1 MASGGNIPEG
11 FPARFSDERISGKDG
26 FELDEPRDLP
36 ASSSQNPLTLSST
49 SQATIR
55 AEIKK
60 AGGREVCFLAEVDDV
75 RVIQEPRAVA
85 RGNFGA
91 VLVAARDAAMGGVM
105 LHNHPS
111 GALEPSDADM
121 RIAGQLYD
129 QGVGTV
135 IVDNAAKHLYVVV
148 EPPEPKERVAL
159 NPDELSDILAPGGS
173 LSEFYE
179 AFEDR
184 PGQREMLEVVT
195 HQFNQGGVA
204 IIEAGTG
211 TGKSLAYLLPAAY
224 WSRNNKERT
233 VISTNTINLQ
243 EQLTTK
249 DLPLVRALGGD
260 VEWALVK
267 GRGNYVSIRRAL
279 LASDAQRSLFDDDRS
294 DEMTALLSWLKTTT
308 DGSLSDL
315 PFTPE
320 PETWEEVRSDPDIC
334 LRSRCPHFQECH
346 YQRSRRQ
353 AASADLLIVNH
364 HMLFTDL
371 AVRRA
376 TLNWTASAVL
386 PSYNRIVLDEAHN
399 IEDAATSHLGVE
411 VTRREL
417 YRVLSR
423 LEKSGRGVL
432 SAVYD
437 QITTGSEQERE
448 LQERIETRVR
458 PALAQARLEVAGFID
473 TVEELLPSD
482 KSTVRIG
489 SSGVGELAERD
500 EVGEQLSASL
510 NALTT
515 LEREL
520 SELGARIEL
529 DENISD
535 GLEGRLLDLRAITR
549 RLAAARHGLGLV
561 FTPGEKAGRYVRW
574 LELRGR
580 GRRSNLVMA
589 AAPIDL
595 GDLLVE
601 SLFSRVETT
610 ILTSATLATRKN
622 FSFLRKR
629 IGLHKEQLDRYNL
642 DCDVNDHIILSP
654 FNFQD
659 QTILAVPTDL
669 PAAEEGSGEF
679 YKAIAEVT
687 EQVATL
693 SDGGLFVLFTS
704 YAALIQVGELLRLI
718 GADSRWPLFIQGED
732 DRHRLL
738 QRFVEHG
745 RGILLGTASFWEGVD
760 VPGDPLRG
768 LIIQKLPFKVPTE
781 PVTAA
786 RMEAIQRAGQDGF
799 QEYMLPH
806 AALRLKQGFGRL
818 IRSKSD
824 RGAVV
829 LLDDRLVTKQY
840 GHYLRNSLPG
850 PTLVKGAWSDVQRRL
865 KTFYSQV

>member
-1 MASGGNIPEG
+1 MASGGNLPEG

-26 FELDEPRDLP
+26 FELDKPRDST
-36 ASSSQNPLTLSST
+36 ASSSQNPLTLSSA

-55 AEIKK
+55 AEIEK

-75 RVIQEPRAVA
+75 RIIQDPRAVA

-111 GALEPSDADM
+111 GTLEPSDADM

-294 DEMTALLSWLKTTT
+294 DEMAALLSWLETTT

-386 PSYNRIVLDEAHN
+386 PAYNRIVLDEAHN

-411 VTRREL
+411 VTRRGL

-423 LEKSGRGVL
+423 LERSGRGVL

-437 QITTGSEQERE
+437 QITTGSEQRRE

-458 PALAQARLEVAGFID
+458 PALAQARLEVEGFID
-473 TVEELLPSD
+473 TVEGFLPSD
-482 KSTVRIG
+482 KSTVPIG
-489 SSGVGELAERD
+489 SSVVGELAERD
-500 EVGEQLSASL
+500 EVGEQLSALL

-561 FTPGEKAGRYVRW
+561 FTPGEKASRYVGW

-580 GRRSNLVMA
+580 GRRSNLVMS

-642 DCDVNDHIILSP
+642 DCEVNDHIILSP

-704 YAALIQVGELLRLI
+704 YAALIHVGELLRLI

-786 RMEAIQRAGQDGF
+786 RMEAIQAAGQDGF

-865 KTFYSQV
+865 KAFYSQV

>member
-26 FELDEPRDLP
+26 FELDEPRDLT
-36 ASSSQNPLTLSST
+36 ASSSQNPLTLSSA

-55 AEIKK
+55 AEIEK

-458 PALAQARLEVAGFID
+458 PALAQARLEVEGFID

-786 RMEAIQRAGQDGF
+786 RMEAIQGAGQDGF

-865 KTFYSQV
+865 KAFYSQV

>member
-26 FELDEPRDLP
+26 FELDEPRDLT
-36 ASSSQNPLTLSST
+36 ASSSQNPLTLSSA

-55 AEIKK
+55 AEIEK

-121 RIAGQLYD
+121 RIAGQLYE
-129 QGVGTV
+129 QAVGTV
-135 IVDNAAKHLYVVV
+135 IVDNAAKHLYVVG

-458 PALAQARLEVAGFID
+458 PALAQARLEVEGFID

-865 KTFYSQV
+865 KAFYSQV

>member
-26 FELDEPRDLP
+26 FELDEPRDLT
-36 ASSSQNPLTLSST
+36 ASSSQNPLTLSSA

-55 AEIKK
+55 AEIEK

-458 PALAQARLEVAGFID
+458 PALAQARLEVEGFID
-473 TVEELLPSD
+473 TVEKLLPSD

-489 SSGVGELAERD
+489 SSGGGELAERD

-510 NALTT
+510 NALAT

-865 KTFYSQV
+865 KAFYSQV

>member
-1 MASGGNIPEG
+1 MASGGNVPEG
-11 FPARFSDERISGKDG
+11 FPARFSGERITGEDG
-26 FELDEPRDLP
+26 FELDEPRDLT
-36 ASSSQNPLTLSST
+36 ASSSQNPLTLSSA

-55 AEIKK
+55 AEIEK

-184 PGQREMLEVVT
+184 PGQREMLEIVT

-411 VTRREL
+411 VTRRGL

-423 LEKSGRGVL
+423 LERSGRGVL

-437 QITTGSEQERE
+437 QITTGSEQGRE

-458 PALAQARLEVAGFID
+458 PALAQARLEVEGFID
-473 TVEELLPSD
+473 TVEGFLPSD

-500 EVGEQLSASL
+500 EVGEPLSASL

-549 RLAAARHGLGLV
+549 RLAVARHGFGLV
-561 FTPGEKAGRYVRW
+561 FTPGEKTSRYVRW

-580 GRRSNLVMA
+580 GRRSNLVMS

-595 GDLLVE
+595 GGLLVE

-629 IGLHKEQLDRYNL
+629 IGLHKEQLDRYDL
-642 DCDVNDHIILSP
+642 DCDVNDHIIVSP

-704 YAALIQVGELLRLI
+704 YAALIRVGELLRLI

-745 RGILLGTASFWEGVD
+745 HGILLGTASFWEGVD

-786 RMEAIQRAGQDGF
+786 RMEAIQGAGQDGF

-840 GHYLRNSLPG
+840 GHYLLNSLPG
-850 PTLVKGAWSDVQRRL
+850 PTLVKGAWPDVQRRL
-865 KTFYSQV
+865 KAFYS

>member
-1 MASGGNIPEG
+1 MASGGNLPEG
-11 FPARFSDERISGKDG
+11 LPARFSDERISGKDG
-26 FELDEPRDLP
+26 FELDKPRDST
-36 ASSSQNPLTLSST
+36 ASSSQNPLTLSSA

-55 AEIKK
+55 AEIEK

-75 RVIQEPRAVA
+75 RVIQDPRAVA

-129 QGVGTV
+129 QGIGTV

-411 VTRREL
+411 VTRRGL

-423 LEKSGRGVL
+423 LERSGRGVL

-437 QITTGSEQERE
+437 QITTGSEQRRE

-458 PALAQARLEVAGFID
+458 PALAQARLEVEGFID
-473 TVEELLPSD
+473 TVEEFLPSD

-580 GRRSNLVMA
+580 GRRSNLVMS

-642 DCDVNDHIILSP
+642 DCEVNDHIILSP

-786 RMEAIQRAGQDGF
+786 RMEAIQGAGQDGF

-865 KTFYSQV
+865 KAFYSQV

>member
-26 FELDEPRDLP
+26 FELDEPRDLT

-55 AEIKK
+55 AEIEK

-458 PALAQARLEVAGFID
+458 PALAQARLEVEGFID

-786 RMEAIQRAGQDGF
+786 RMEAIQGAGQDGF

-850 PTLVKGAWSDVQRRL
+850 PTLVKGAWSDVHRRL
-865 KTFYSQV
+865 KAFYSQV

>member
-26 FELDEPRDLP
+26 FELDEPRDLT
-36 ASSSQNPLTLSST
+36 ASSSQNPLTLSSA

-55 AEIKK
+55 AEIEK

-279 LASDAQRSLFDDDRS
+279 LASDAQHSLFDDDRS
-294 DEMTALLSWLKTTT
+294 DEMTALLSWLETTT

-386 PSYNRIVLDEAHN
+386 PAYNRIVLDEAHN

-411 VTRREL
+411 VTRRGL

-423 LEKSGRGVL
+423 LERSGRGVL

-437 QITTGSEQERE
+437 QITTGSEQRRE

-458 PALAQARLEVAGFID
+458 PALAQARLEVEGFIE
-473 TVEELLPSD
+473 TVEEFLPSD

-561 FTPGEKAGRYVRW
+561 FTPGEKASRYVRW

-580 GRRSNLVMA
+580 GRRSNLVMS

-642 DCDVNDHIILSP
+642 DCEVNDHIILSP

-704 YAALIQVGELLRLI
+704 YAALIHVGELLRLI

-865 KTFYSQV
+865 KAFYSQV

>member
-26 FELDEPRDLP
+26 FELDEPRDLT
-36 ASSSQNPLTLSST
+36 ASSSQNPLTLSSA

-55 AEIKK
+55 AEIEK

-458 PALAQARLEVAGFID
+458 PALAQARLEVEGFID
-473 TVEELLPSD
+473 TVEKLLPSD

-865 KTFYSQV
+865 KAFYSQV

>member
-1 MASGGNIPEG
+1 MASGGNLPEG
-11 FPARFSDERISGKDG
+11 LPARFSDERISGKDG
-26 FELDEPRDLP
+26 FELDKPRDST
-36 ASSSQNPLTLSST
+36 ASSSQNPLTLSSA

-55 AEIKK
+55 AEIEK

-75 RVIQEPRAVA
+75 RVIQDPRAVA

-294 DEMTALLSWLKTTT
+294 DEMAALLSWLETTT

-353 AASADLLIVNH
+353 AASAELLIVNH

-386 PSYNRIVLDEAHN
+386 PAYNRIVLDEAHN

-411 VTRREL
+411 VTRRGL

-423 LEKSGRGVL
+423 LERSGRGVL

-437 QITTGSEQERE
+437 QITTGSEQRRE

-458 PALAQARLEVAGFID
+458 PALAQARLEVEGFIE
-473 TVEELLPSD
+473 TVEEFLPSD

-561 FTPGEKAGRYVRW
+561 FTPGEKASRYVRW

-580 GRRSNLVMA
+580 GRRSNLVMS

-642 DCDVNDHIILSP
+642 DCEVNDHIILSP

-704 YAALIQVGELLRLI
+704 YAALIHVGELLRRI

-786 RMEAIQRAGQDGF
+786 RMEAIQAAGQDGF

-865 KTFYSQV
+865 KAFYSQV

>member
-26 FELDEPRDLP
+26 FELDEPRDLT
-36 ASSSQNPLTLSST
+36 ASSSQNPLTLSSA

-55 AEIKK
+55 AEIEK

-376 TLNWTASAVL
+376 TLNWTASAVV

-500 EVGEQLSASL
+500 EVGEQLSASR
-510 NALTT
+510 NALTP

-865 KTFYSQV
+865 KAFYSQV

>member
-26 FELDEPRDLP
+26 FELDEPRDLT
-36 ASSSQNPLTLSST
+36 ANSSQNPLTLSSA

-55 AEIKK
+55 AEIEK

-184 PGQREMLEVVT
+184 PGQREMLEIVT

-353 AASADLLIVNH
+353 AASADRLIVNH
-364 HMLFTDL
+364 RMLFTDL

-458 PALAQARLEVAGFID
+458 PALAQARLEVEGFID

-865 KTFYSQV
+865 KAFYSQV

>member
-1 MASGGNIPEG
+1 MASGGNLPEG
-11 FPARFSDERISGKDG
+11 FPAGSSDERISGKDL
-26 FELDEPRDLP
+26 FEPEEPRRSRG
-36 ASSSQNPLTLSST
+36 SSSQNPLTLSPA

-55 AEIKK
+55 AEIEK
-60 AGGREVCFLAEVDDV
+60 AGGREVCFLAEVDDE
-75 RVIQEPRAVA
+75 RVIQDPRAVA

-91 VLVAARDAAMGGVM
+91 VLVAARDAPMGGVM
-105 LHNHPS
+105 LHNHPTGS
-111 GALEPSDADM
+111 LEPSDADM

-458 PALAQARLEVAGFID
+458 PALAQARLEVEGFID

-865 KTFYSQV
+865 KAFYSQV

>member
-1 MASGGNIPEG
+1 MASGGNVPEG
-11 FPARFSDERISGKDG
+11 FPARFSGERITGEDG
-26 FELDEPRDLP
+26 FELDEPRDLT
-36 ASSSQNPLTLSST
+36 ASSSQNPLTLSSA

-55 AEIKK
+55 AEIEK

-184 PGQREMLEVVT
+184 PGQREMLEIVT

-320 PETWEEVRSDPDIC
+320 PETWEEVRSDSDIC

-411 VTRREL
+411 VTRRGL

-423 LEKSGRGVL
+423 LERSGRGVL

-437 QITTGSEQERE
+437 QITTGSEQGRE

-458 PALAQARLEVAGFID
+458 PALAQARLEVEGFID
-473 TVEELLPSD
+473 TVEGFLPSD

-561 FTPGEKAGRYVRW
+561 FTPGEKASRYVRW

-580 GRRSNLVMA
+580 GRRSNLVMS

-595 GDLLVE
+595 GGLLVE

-629 IGLHKEQLDRYNL
+629 IGLHKEQLDRYDL
-642 DCDVNDHIILSP
+642 DCDVNDHIIVSP

-704 YAALIQVGELLRLI
+704 YAALIRVGELLRLI

-745 RGILLGTASFWEGVD
+745 HGILLGTASFWEGVD

-786 RMEAIQRAGQDGF
+786 RMEAIQGAGQDGF

-865 KTFYSQV
+865 KAFYS

>member
-1 MASGGNIPEG
+1 MASGGNLPEG

-26 FELDEPRDLP
+26 FELDKPRDST
-36 ASSSQNPLTLSST
+36 ASSSQNPLTLSSA

-55 AEIKK
+55 AEIEK

-75 RVIQEPRAVA
+75 RVIQDPRAVA

-111 GALEPSDADM
+111 GTLEPSDADM

-279 LASDAQRSLFDDDRS
+279 LASDAQHSLFDDDRS
-294 DEMTALLSWLKTTT
+294 DEMTALLSWLETTT

-386 PSYNRIVLDEAHN
+386 PAYNRIVLDEAHN

-411 VTRREL
+411 VTRRGL

-423 LEKSGRGVL
+423 LERSGRGVL

-437 QITTGSEQERE
+437 QITTGSEQRRE

-458 PALAQARLEVAGFID
+458 PALAQARLEVEGFIE
-473 TVEELLPSD
+473 TVEEFLPSD

-561 FTPGEKAGRYVRW
+561 FTPGEKASRYVRW

-580 GRRSNLVMA
+580 GRRSNLVMS

-642 DCDVNDHIILSP
+642 DCEVNDHIILSP

-704 YAALIQVGELLRLI
+704 YAALIHVGELLRLI

-786 RMEAIQRAGQDGF
+786 RMEAIQAAGQDGF

-865 KTFYSQV
+865 KAFYSQV

>member
-26 FELDEPRDLP
+26 FELDEPRDLT
-36 ASSSQNPLTLSST
+36 ASSSQNPLTLSSA

-55 AEIKK
+55 AEIEK

-458 PALAQARLEVAGFID
+458 PALAQARLEVEGFID
-473 TVEELLPSD
+473 TVEKLLPSD

-786 RMEAIQRAGQDGF
+786 RMEAIQGAGQDGF

-865 KTFYSQV
+865 KAFYSQV

>member
-1 MASGGNIPEG
+1 MASGGNVPEG
-11 FPARFSDERISGKDG
+11 FPARFSGERITGEDG
-26 FELDEPRDLP
+26 FELDEPRDLT
-36 ASSSQNPLTLSST
+36 ASSSQNPLTLSSA

-55 AEIKK
+55 AEIEK

-91 VLVAARDAAMGGVM
+91 VLVAARDAAMGGVV

-184 PGQREMLEVVT
+184 PGQREMLEIVT

-411 VTRREL
+411 VTRRGL

-423 LEKSGRGVL
+423 LERSGRGVL

-437 QITTGSEQERE
+437 QITTGSEQGRE
-448 LQERIETRVR
+448 LQERIKTRVR
-458 PALAQARLEVAGFID
+458 PALAQARLEVEGFID
-473 TVEELLPSD
+473 TVEGFLPSD

-561 FTPGEKAGRYVRW
+561 FTPGEKASRYVRW

-580 GRRSNLVMA
+580 GRRSNLVMS

-595 GDLLVE
+595 GGLLVE

-629 IGLHKEQLDRYNL
+629 IGLHKEQLDRYDL

-669 PAAEEGSGEF
+669 PAAEEGSDEF

-704 YAALIQVGELLRLI
+704 YAALIRVGELLRLI

-745 RGILLGTASFWEGVD
+745 HGILLGTASFWEGVD

-786 RMEAIQRAGQDGF
+786 RMEAIQGAGQDGF

-850 PTLVKGAWSDVQRRL
+850 PTLVKGAWSDVQRKL
-865 KTFYSQV
+865 KAFYS

>member
-1 MASGGNIPEG
+1 
-11 FPARFSDERISGKDG
+11 
-26 FELDEPRDLP
+26 
-36 ASSSQNPLTLSST
+36 
-49 SQATIR
+49 
-55 AEIKK
+55 
-60 AGGREVCFLAEVDDV
+60 
-75 RVIQEPRAVA
+75 
-85 RGNFGA
+85 
-91 VLVAARDAAMGGVM
+91 
-105 LHNHPS
+105 
-111 GALEPSDADM
+111 
-121 RIAGQLYD
+121 
-129 QGVGTV
+129 
-135 IVDNAAKHLYVVV
+135 
-148 EPPEPKERVAL
+148 
-159 NPDELSDILAPGGS
+159 
-173 LSEFYE
+173 
-179 AFEDR
+179 
-184 PGQREMLEVVT
+184 
-195 HQFNQGGVA
+195 
-204 IIEAGTG
+204 
-211 TGKSLAYLLPAAY
+211 
-224 WSRNNKERT
+224 
-233 VISTNTINLQ
+233 
-243 EQLTTK
+243 
-249 DLPLVRALGGD
+249 
-260 VEWALVK
+260 
-267 GRGNYVSIRRAL
+267 
-279 LASDAQRSLFDDDRS
+279 
-294 DEMTALLSWLKTTT
+294 
-308 DGSLSDL
+308 
-315 PFTPE
+315 
-320 PETWEEVRSDPDIC
+320 
-334 LRSRCPHFQECH
+334 
-346 YQRSRRQ
+346 
-353 AASADLLIVNH
+353 
-364 HMLFTDL
+364 MLFTDL

-458 PALAQARLEVAGFID
+458 PALAQARLEVEGFID

-865 KTFYSQV
+865 KAFYSQV

>member
-1 MASGGNIPEG
+1 MASGGNLPEG
-11 FPARFSDERISGKDG
+11 LPARFSDERISGKDG
-26 FELDEPRDLP
+26 FELDKPRDST
-36 ASSSQNPLTLSST
+36 ASSSQNPLTLSSA

-55 AEIKK
+55 AEIEK

-75 RVIQEPRAVA
+75 RVIQDPRAVA

-458 PALAQARLEVAGFID
+458 PALAQARLEVEGFID
-473 TVEELLPSD
+473 TVEKLLPSD

-786 RMEAIQRAGQDGF
+786 RMEAIQGAGQDGF

-865 KTFYSQV
+865 KAFYSQV

>member
-1 MASGGNIPEG
+1 MASGDNLPEG
-11 FPARFSDERISGKDG
+11 FPVRFSDERISGKNE
-26 FELDEPRDLP
+26 FELDDPRDPP

-55 AEIKK
+55 AEIEK

-75 RVIQEPRAVA
+75 RVIQNPRAVA

-91 VLVAARDAAMGGVM
+91 VLVAARDAAMGGAM

-111 GALEPSDADM
+111 GDLEPSDADM

-129 QGVGTV
+129 QGIGTV
-135 IVDNAAKHLYVVV
+135 IVDNAAMHLYVVV

-224 WSRNNKERT
+224 WSENNKERT
-233 VISTNTINLQ
+233 IISTNTINLQ

-249 DLPLVRALGGD
+249 DLPLVRALGSD

-294 DEMTALLSWLKTTT
+294 DEMAALLSWLKTTT

-315 PFTPE
+315 PFTPK

-371 AVRRA
+371 AVRQA

-411 VTRREL
+411 VTRRGL

-437 QITTGSEQERE
+437 QITTDSEQGRE
-448 LQERIETRVR
+448 LQERIETRLR
-458 PALAQARLEVAGFID
+458 PALAQARLEVEQFID
-473 TVEELLPSD
+473 TVEEFLPSD
-482 KSTVRIG
+482 KNTVRIG
-489 SSGVGELAERD
+489 SSGAGELVERG

-520 SELGARIEL
+520 SELGARIEI

-561 FTPGEKAGRYVRW
+561 LTPGEKASRYVRW

-580 GRRSNLVMA
+580 GKRSNLVMA

-629 IGLHKEQLDRYNL
+629 MGLHKEQLDRYDL
-642 DCDVNDHIILSP
+642 DYDVNDRIILSP

-704 YAALIQVGELLRLI
+704 YAALIQVGELLRLS
-718 GADSRWPLFIQGED
+718 GTDSRWPLFIQGED

-786 RMEAIQRAGQDGF
+786 RMEAIEGAGQDGF

-850 PTLVKGAWSDVQRRL
+850 PTLVKGAWSDIQRRL
-865 KTFYSQV
+865 KAFYNQV

>member
-1 MASGGNIPEG
+1 MASGSNIPEG

-26 FELDEPRDLP
+26 FELDEPRDLT

-55 AEIKK
+55 AEIEK

-111 GALEPSDADM
+111 GALEPSDADI

-294 DEMTALLSWLKTTT
+294 DEMTALISWLKTTT

-458 PALAQARLEVAGFID
+458 PALAQARLEVEGFID
-473 TVEELLPSD
+473 TVEKLLPSD

-704 YAALIQVGELLRLI
+704 YAALLQVGELLRLI

>member
-26 FELDEPRDLP
+26 FELDEPRDLT
-36 ASSSQNPLTLSST
+36 ASSSQNPLTLSSA

-55 AEIKK
+55 AEIEK

-482 KSTVRIG
+482 KSTLRSG

-786 RMEAIQRAGQDGF
+786 RMEAIQGAGQDGF

-806 AALRLKQGFGRL
+806 AALRLKKGFGRL

-865 KTFYSQV
+865 KAFYSQV

>member
-1 MASGGNIPEG
+1 MASGGNVPEG
-11 FPARFSDERISGKDG
+11 FPARFSGERITGEDG
-26 FELDEPRDLP
+26 FELDEPRDLT
-36 ASSSQNPLTLSST
+36 ASSSQNPLTLSSA

-55 AEIKK
+55 AEIEK

-184 PGQREMLEVVT
+184 PGQREMLEIVT

-411 VTRREL
+411 VTRRGL

-423 LEKSGRGVL
+423 LERSGRGVL

-437 QITTGSEQERE
+437 QITTGSEQGRE

-458 PALAQARLEVAGFID
+458 PALAQARLEVEGFID
-473 TVEELLPSD
+473 TVEGFLPSD

-500 EVGEQLSASL
+500 EVGEPLSASL

-561 FTPGEKAGRYVRW
+561 FTPGEKASRYVRW

-580 GRRSNLVMA
+580 GRRSNLVMS

-595 GDLLVE
+595 GGLLVE

-629 IGLHKEQLDRYNL
+629 IGLHKEQLDRYDL
-642 DCDVNDHIILSP
+642 DCDVNDHIIVSP

-704 YAALIQVGELLRLI
+704 YAALIRVGELLRLI

-745 RGILLGTASFWEGVD
+745 HGILLGTASFWEGVD

-786 RMEAIQRAGQDGF
+786 RMEAIQGAGQDGF

-840 GHYLRNSLPG
+840 GHYLLNSLPG

-865 KTFYSQV
+865 KAFYS

>member
-26 FELDEPRDLP
+26 FELDEPRDLT

-55 AEIKK
+55 AEIEK

-159 NPDELSDILAPGGS
+159 NPDEQSDILAPGGS

-458 PALAQARLEVAGFID
+458 PALAQARLEVEGFID

-510 NALTT
+510 NALAT

-786 RMEAIQRAGQDGF
+786 RMEAIQGAGQDGF

-850 PTLVKGAWSDVQRRL
+850 PTLVKGAWSDVHRRL
-865 KTFYSQV
+865 KAFYSQV

>member
-26 FELDEPRDLP
+26 FELDEPRDLT
-36 ASSSQNPLTLSST
+36 ANSSQNPLTLSSA

-55 AEIKK
+55 AEIEK

-184 PGQREMLEVVT
+184 PGQREMLEIVT

-458 PALAQARLEVAGFID
+458 PALAQARLEVGGFID

-629 IGLHKEQLDRYNL
+629 IGLHKEQLERYNL

-865 KTFYSQV
+865 KAFYSQV

>member
-26 FELDEPRDLP
+26 FELDEPRDLT

-55 AEIKK
+55 AEIEK

-458 PALAQARLEVAGFID
+458 PALAQARLEVEGFID

-510 NALTT
+510 NALAT

-806 AALRLKQGFGRL
+806 AALRLKQGVGRL

-865 KTFYSQV
+865 KAFYSQV

>member
-26 FELDEPRDLP
+26 FELDEPRDLT
-36 ASSSQNPLTLSST
+36 ASSSQNPLTLSSA

-55 AEIKK
+55 AEIEK

-105 LHNHPS
+105 WHNHPS

-458 PALAQARLEVAGFID
+458 PALAQARLEVEGFID

-629 IGLHKEQLDRYNL
+629 IGLHKEQLERYNL

-786 RMEAIQRAGQDGF
+786 RMEAIQGAGQDGF

-865 KTFYSQV
+865 KAFYSQV

>member
-26 FELDEPRDLP
+26 FELDEPRDLT
-36 ASSSQNPLTLSST
+36 ASSSQNPLTLSSA

-55 AEIKK
+55 AEIEK

-458 PALAQARLEVAGFID
+458 PALAQARLEVEGFID

-510 NALTT
+510 NALAT

-704 YAALIQVGELLRLI
+704 YAALIQAGELLRLI

-865 KTFYSQV
+865 KAFYSQV

>member
-26 FELDEPRDLP
+26 FELDEPRDLT

-55 AEIKK
+55 AEIEK

-458 PALAQARLEVAGFID
+458 PALAQARLEVEGFID

-865 KTFYSQV
+865 KAFYSQV

>member
-26 FELDEPRDLP
+26 FELDEPRDLT
-36 ASSSQNPLTLSST
+36 ASSSQNPLTLSSA

-55 AEIKK
+55 AEIEK

-458 PALAQARLEVAGFID
+458 PALAQARLEVEGFID

-510 NALTT
+510 NALAT

-718 GADSRWPLFIQGED
+718 GTDSRWPLFIQGED

-865 KTFYSQV
+865 KAFYSQV

>member
-1 MASGGNIPEG
+1 MASDGNVPEG
-11 FPARFSDERISGKDG
+11 FPARFSDERISGEDG
-26 FELDEPRDLP
+26 FELDEPRDLT
-36 ASSSQNPLTLSST
+36 ASSSQNPLTLSSA

-55 AEIKK
+55 AEIEK

-75 RVIQEPRAVA
+75 RVIQDPRAVA

-458 PALAQARLEVAGFID
+458 PALAQARLEVEGFID
-473 TVEELLPSD
+473 TVEKLLPSD

-642 DCDVNDHIILSP
+642 DCEVNDHIILSP

-704 YAALIQVGELLRLI
+704 YAALIHVGELLRRI

-786 RMEAIQRAGQDGF
+786 RMEAIQGAGQDGF

-865 KTFYSQV
+865 KAFYSQV

>member
-1 MASGGNIPEG
+1 MASGGNLPEG

-26 FELDEPRDLP
+26 FELDKPRDST
-36 ASSSQNPLTLSST
+36 ASSSQNPLTLSSA

-55 AEIKK
+55 AEIEK

-75 RVIQEPRAVA
+75 RVIQDPRAVA

-159 NPDELSDILAPGGS
+159 NPDELRDILAPGGS

-294 DEMTALLSWLKTTT
+294 DEVAALLSWLETTT

-353 AASADLLIVNH
+353 AASAELLIVNH

-386 PSYNRIVLDEAHN
+386 PAYNRIVLDEAHN

-411 VTRREL
+411 VTRRGL

-423 LEKSGRGVL
+423 LERSGRGVL

-437 QITTGSEQERE
+437 QITTGSEQRRE

-458 PALAQARLEVAGFID
+458 PALAQARLEVEGFIE
-473 TVEELLPSD
+473 TVEEFLPSD

-561 FTPGEKAGRYVRW
+561 FTPGEKASRYVRW

-580 GRRSNLVMA
+580 GRRSNLVMS

-642 DCDVNDHIILSP
+642 DCEVNDHIILSP
-654 FNFQD
+654 FNFKD

-704 YAALIQVGELLRLI
+704 YAALIHVGELLRLI

-786 RMEAIQRAGQDGF
+786 RMEAIQGAGQDGF

-865 KTFYSQV
+865 KAFYSQV

>member
-1 MASGGNIPEG
+1 MASGGNVPEG
-11 FPARFSDERISGKDG
+11 FPARFSGERITGEDG
-26 FELDEPRDLP
+26 FELDEPRDLT
-36 ASSSQNPLTLSST
+36 ASSSQNPLTLSSA

-55 AEIKK
+55 AEIEK

-184 PGQREMLEVVT
+184 PGQREMLEIVT

-411 VTRREL
+411 VTRRGL

-423 LEKSGRGVL
+423 LERSGRGVL

-437 QITTGSEQERE
+437 QITTGSEQGRE
-448 LQERIETRVR
+448 LQER
-458 PALAQARLEVAGFID
+458 
-473 TVEELLPSD
+473 
-482 KSTVRIG
+482 
-489 SSGVGELAERD
+489 
-500 EVGEQLSASL
+500 
-510 NALTT
+510 
-515 LEREL
+515 
-520 SELGARIEL
+520 
-529 DENISD
+529 
-535 GLEGRLLDLRAITR
+535 
-549 RLAAARHGLGLV
+549 
-561 FTPGEKAGRYVRW
+561 
-574 LELRGR
+574 
-580 GRRSNLVMA
+580 
-589 AAPIDL
+589 
-595 GDLLVE
+595 
-601 SLFSRVETT
+601 
-610 ILTSATLATRKN
+610 
-622 FSFLRKR
+622 
-629 IGLHKEQLDRYNL
+629 
-642 DCDVNDHIILSP
+642 
-654 FNFQD
+654 
-659 QTILAVPTDL
+659 
-669 PAAEEGSGEF
+669 
-679 YKAIAEVT
+679 
-687 EQVATL
+687 
-693 SDGGLFVLFTS
+693 
-704 YAALIQVGELLRLI
+704 
-718 GADSRWPLFIQGED
+718 
-732 DRHRLL
+732 
-738 QRFVEHG
+738 
-745 RGILLGTASFWEGVD
+745 
-760 VPGDPLRG
+760 
-768 LIIQKLPFKVPTE
+768 
-781 PVTAA
+781 
-786 RMEAIQRAGQDGF
+786 
-799 QEYMLPH
+799 
-806 AALRLKQGFGRL
+806 
-818 IRSKSD
+818 
-824 RGAVV
+824 
-829 LLDDRLVTKQY
+829 
-840 GHYLRNSLPG
+840 
-850 PTLVKGAWSDVQRRL
+850 
-865 KTFYSQV
+865 

>member
-1 MASGGNIPEG
+1 MASGGNVPEG
-11 FPARFSDERISGKDG
+11 FPARFSGERITGEDG
-26 FELDEPRDLP
+26 FELDEPRDLT
-36 ASSSQNPLTLSST
+36 ASSSQNPLTLSSA

-55 AEIKK
+55 AEIEK

-91 VLVAARDAAMGGVM
+91 VLVAARDAAMGGVV

-184 PGQREMLEVVT
+184 PGQREMLEIVT

-411 VTRREL
+411 VTRRGL

-423 LEKSGRGVL
+423 LERSGRGVL

-437 QITTGSEQERE
+437 QITTGSEQRRE

-458 PALAQARLEVAGFID
+458 PALAQARLEVEGFIE
-473 TVEELLPSD
+473 TVEEFLPSD

-561 FTPGEKAGRYVRW
+561 FTPGEKASRYVRW

-580 GRRSNLVMA
+580 GRRSNLVMS

-595 GDLLVE
+595 GGLLVE

-629 IGLHKEQLDRYNL
+629 IGLHKEQLDRYDL
-642 DCDVNDHIILSP
+642 DCDVNDHIIVSP

-704 YAALIQVGELLRLI
+704 YAALIRVGELLRLI

-786 RMEAIQRAGQDGF
+786 RMEAIQAAVQDGF

-865 KTFYSQV
+865 KAFYS

>member
-1 MASGGNIPEG
+1 MASGGNLPEG
-11 FPARFSDERISGKDG
+11 FPAGSSDERISGKDL
-26 FELDEPRDLP
+26 FEPEEPRRSRG
-36 ASSSQNPLTLSST
+36 SSSQNPLTLSPA

-55 AEIKK
+55 AEIEK
-60 AGGREVCFLAEVDDV
+60 AGGREVCFLAEVDDE
-75 RVIQEPRAVA
+75 RVIQDPRAVA

-91 VLVAARDAAMGGVM
+91 VLVAARDAPMGGVM
-105 LHNHPS
+105 LHNHPTGS
-111 GALEPSDADM
+111 LEPSDADM

-135 IVDNAAKHLYVVV
+135 IVDNAAMDLYVVV
-148 EPPEPKERVAL
+148 EPPELRERVSL
-159 NPDELSDILAPGGS
+159 DPGELSDLLAPGGP
-173 LSEFYE
+173 LSELHE

-184 PGQREMLEVVT
+184 PGQREMLEIVT
-195 HQFNQGGVA
+195 HQFNTGGVA

-243 EQLTTK
+243 EQLTIK
-249 DLPLVRALGGD
+249 DLPLVKALGGD

-279 LASDAQRSLFDDDRS
+279 LAADAQRSLFEHDRS
-294 DEMTALLSWLKTTT
+294 NEMAALLSWLEKTT

-320 PETWEEVRSDPDIC
+320 PETWDEVRSDPDIC

-346 YQRSRRQ
+346 YQQSRRK
-353 AASADLLIVNH
+353 AASAELLIVNH

-386 PSYNRIVLDEAHN
+386 PSYNHIVLDEAHN

-411 VTRREL
+411 VTKRGL
-417 YRVLSR
+417 YRLLSR
-423 LEKSGRGVL
+423 LERSGRGVL
-432 SAVYD
+432 SAIYE
-437 QITTGSEQERE
+437 QITTDSDQGRE
-448 LQERIETRVR
+448 LQERIEMRVR
-458 PALAQARLEVAGFID
+458 PVLAQARLKVEGFIGAI
-473 TVEELLPSD
+473 EEILPSG
-482 KSTVRIG
+482 KSTARIG
-489 SSGVGELAERD
+489 SSGVGEPAEVVR
-500 EVGEQLSASL
+500 VGEQLSATL
-510 NALTT
+510 NALST

-520 SELGARIEL
+520 SELEARIEL
-529 DENISD
+529 DEDISD
-535 GLEGRLLDLRAITR
+535 RLEGRLLDLRAIRR

-561 FTPGEKAGRYVRW
+561 LTPGEKASGYVRW

-580 GRRSNLVMA
+580 GKKSNLVMA

-595 GDLLVE
+595 GNLLVE
-601 SLFSRVETT
+601 TLFSRVETT

-629 IGLHKEQLDRYNL
+629 IGLHKEQLDRY
-642 DCDVNDHIILSP
+642 DASYEINDHIILSP

-669 PAAEEGSGEF
+669 PAVEEGSAEF
-679 YKAIAEVT
+679 YTAMREVT

-693 SDGGLFVLFTS
+693 SDGGLFILFTS
-704 YAALIQVGELLRLI
+704 HAALVHVGELLRLT

-738 QRFVEHG
+738 QRFIEHG
-745 RGILLGTASFWEGVD
+745 HGILLGTASFWEGVD

-786 RMEAIQRAGQDGF
+786 RMEAIQGVGQDGF

-829 LLDDRLVTKQY
+829 LLDDRLVTRKY

-850 PTLVKGAWSDVQRRL
+850 PTLIKGAWSDVQRRL
-865 KTFYSQV
+865 KAFYSEV

>member
-26 FELDEPRDLP
+26 FELDEPRDLT
-36 ASSSQNPLTLSST
+36 ASSSQNPLTLSSA

-55 AEIKK
+55 AEIEK

-458 PALAQARLEVAGFID
+458 PALAQARLEVEGFID

-510 NALTT
+510 NALAT

-865 KTFYSQV
+865 KAFYSQV

>member
-1 MASGGNIPEG
+1 
-11 FPARFSDERISGKDG
+11 
-26 FELDEPRDLP
+26 
-36 ASSSQNPLTLSST
+36 
-49 SQATIR
+49 
-55 AEIKK
+55 
-60 AGGREVCFLAEVDDV
+60 
-75 RVIQEPRAVA
+75 
-85 RGNFGA
+85 
-91 VLVAARDAAMGGVM
+91 
-105 LHNHPS
+105 
-111 GALEPSDADM
+111 
-121 RIAGQLYD
+121 
-129 QGVGTV
+129 
-135 IVDNAAKHLYVVV
+135 
-148 EPPEPKERVAL
+148 
-159 NPDELSDILAPGGS
+159 
-173 LSEFYE
+173 
-179 AFEDR
+179 
-184 PGQREMLEVVT
+184 
-195 HQFNQGGVA
+195 
-204 IIEAGTG
+204 
-211 TGKSLAYLLPAAY
+211 
-224 WSRNNKERT
+224 
-233 VISTNTINLQ
+233 
-243 EQLTTK
+243 
-249 DLPLVRALGGD
+249 
-260 VEWALVK
+260 
-267 GRGNYVSIRRAL
+267 
-279 LASDAQRSLFDDDRS
+279 
-294 DEMTALLSWLKTTT
+294 
-308 DGSLSDL
+308 
-315 PFTPE
+315 
-320 PETWEEVRSDPDIC
+320 
-334 LRSRCPHFQECH
+334 
-346 YQRSRRQ
+346 
-353 AASADLLIVNH
+353 
-364 HMLFTDL
+364 
-371 AVRRA
+371 
-376 TLNWTASAVL
+376 
-386 PSYNRIVLDEAHN
+386 
-399 IEDAATSHLGVE
+399 
-411 VTRREL
+411 
-417 YRVLSR
+417 VLSR
-423 LEKSGRGVL
+423 LERSGRGVL

-437 QITTGSEQERE
+437 QITTGSEQGRE

-458 PALAQARLEVAGFID
+458 PALAQARLEVEGFID
-473 TVEELLPSD
+473 TVEGFLPSD

-561 FTPGEKAGRYVRW
+561 FTPGEKASRYVRW

-580 GRRSNLVMA
+580 GRRSNLVMS

-595 GDLLVE
+595 GGLLVE

-629 IGLHKEQLDRYNL
+629 IGLHKEQLDRYDL

-669 PAAEEGSGEF
+669 PAAEEGSDEF

-704 YAALIQVGELLRLI
+704 YAALIRVGELLRLI

-745 RGILLGTASFWEGVD
+745 HGILLGTASFWEGVD

-786 RMEAIQRAGQDGF
+786 RMEAIQGAGQDGF

-850 PTLVKGAWSDVQRRL
+850 PTLVKGAWSDVQRKL
-865 KTFYSQV
+865 KAFYS